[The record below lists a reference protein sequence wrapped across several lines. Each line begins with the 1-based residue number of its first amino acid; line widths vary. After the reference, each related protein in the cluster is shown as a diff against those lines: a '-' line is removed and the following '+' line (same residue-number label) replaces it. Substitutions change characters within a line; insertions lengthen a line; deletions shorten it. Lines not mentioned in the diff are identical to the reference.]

1 MARKLILI
9 MIIWMM
15 AMVMMMIK
23 SNHYDDNSHIEY
35 NDNNDDDDDDDDDGG
50 DDDDDNNNNKTGTN
64 ANKNKCAHVL
74 HCFLQSFL
82 YPHPGPVGLDWDT
95 LYKTLNPEFD
105 WEGAVQKALGSDDT
119 LEEVLLPSK
128 T

>member
-1 MARKLILI
+1 MDDGDGNDE
-9 MIIWMM
+9 
-15 AMVMMMIK
+15 MMMIK
-23 SNHYDDNSHIEY
+23 GNHYDDNSHIEY
-35 NDNNDDDDDDDDDGG
+35 NDNNDDDDDDDDDDGG

>member
-1 MARKLILI
+1 MMIIAILNI
-9 MIIWMM
+9 MIIMTMM
-15 AMVMMMIK
+15 MMMMITIITRQERIQIK
-23 SNHYDDNSHIEY
+23 ISVHMSYI
-35 NDNNDDDDDDDDDGG
+35 
-50 DDDDDNNNNKTGTN
+50 
-64 ANKNKCAHVL
+64 V
-74 HCFLQSFL
+74 FFQSFL
-82 YPHPGPVGLDWDT
+82 YPRPGPVGLDWDT

>member
-1 MARKLILI
+1 
-9 MIIWMM
+9 MM
-15 AMVMMMIK
+15 VMVMMMMMMIK
-23 SNHYDDNSHIEY
+23 GNHYDDNSHIEY

-64 ANKNKCAHVL
+64 TNKNKCAHVL

-105 WEGAVQKALGSDDT
+105 WEGAVQKALGTHHT

>member
-1 MARKLILI
+1 
-9 MIIWMM
+9 MIIWMKV
-15 AMVMMMIK
+15 MVMMMMMMIK
-23 SNHYDDNSHIEY
+23 GNHYDDNSHIEY
-35 NDNNDDDDDDDDDGG
+35 NDNNDDDDDDDDDDDGG

>member
-1 MARKLILI
+1 

-15 AMVMMMIK
+15 VMVMMMMMMMIK
-23 SNHYDDNSHIEY
+23 GNHYDDNSHIEY
-35 NDNNDDDDDDDDDGG
+35 NDNNDDDDDDDDDGDDGG

>member
-1 MARKLILI
+1 
-9 MIIWMM
+9 
-15 AMVMMMIK
+15 MMMITIITRQERIQIK
-23 SNHYDDNSHIEY
+23 ISVHMSYI
-35 NDNNDDDDDDDDDGG
+35 
-50 DDDDDNNNNKTGTN
+50 
-64 ANKNKCAHVL
+64 V
-74 HCFLQSFL
+74 FFQSFL
-82 YPHPGPVGLDWDT
+82 YPRPGPVGLDWDT